1 MGKEMKLIS
10 QYGGL
15 RRENYIL
22 CFGKLVTA
30 MGTMIWP
37 MLTMIL
43 SQKMGMSAQHVAW
56 IMALVGGLSLPANL
70 IGGKMADYFNKKM
83 NIVYL
88 DIVSVVCYVVCA
100 VIPLS
105 MKSIVLM
112 FVAATCQSMENPSY
126 NALTADITATD
137 DRERA
142 YSLQYLCSNLG
153 LVMSPTIA
161 GFLLRDYLWLAF
173 LISGI
178 SIGCSMVLIFF
189 KVKDIT
195 PVKDTGRKAVYQE
208 ERDGEGLWTIL
219 KENKMILLYILVI
232 SGYYA
237 TYQMYNYLLP
247 LDLARL
253 HGDNGAVIFGS
264 VTSVNCVVVVIF
276 TPLFTRLFPWV
287 SETVKTLL
295 GQVLLV
301 SGFGIFLMFPGRIPF
316 YYIAMIV
323 LTWGE
328 VFSMLAE
335 SPYLTKRMPAS
346 HRGRI
351 NGLSDVLRT
360 GLTSVFQFMI
370 GFIYEIGTSKAAWA
384 AVLAFGGVVVLL
396 CAVLVVKDRK
406 IYKNLYLQYTE

>member
-1 MGKEMKLIS
+1 MG
-10 QYGGL
+10 
-15 RRENYIL
+15 
-22 CFGKLVTA
+22 A
-30 MGTMIWP
+30 MIWP

-43 SQKMGMSAQHVAW
+43 SQKMGMSAKHIAW
-56 IMALVGGLSLPANL
+56 VMALVGILSLPANL
-70 IGGKMADYFNKKM
+70 IGGKMADHLNKKM

-88 DIVSVVCYVVCA
+88 DIVSVICYVVCA

-105 MKSIVLM
+105 GKSIVLM
-112 FVAATCQSMENPSY
+112 FIAATCQSMEHPSY
-126 NALTADITATD
+126 NALTADITVTD

-142 YSLQYLCSNLG
+142 YSLQYLCTNLG
-153 LVMSPTIA
+153 FVISPTIA

-173 LISGI
+173 LISGAA
-178 SIGCSMVLIFF
+178 IGCSVVLIFF
-189 KVKDIT
+189 MVKDIT
-195 PVKDTGRKAVYQE
+195 PVMDTSQKAVYQADRE
-208 ERDGEGLWTIL
+208 GEGLWTVL
-219 KENKMILLYILVI
+219 KENKMIVLYILAV

-264 VTSVNCVVVVIF
+264 ITSVNCVVVVVF
-276 TPLFTRLFPWV
+276 TPLFTRMFPWI

-301 SGFGIFLMFPGRIPF
+301 AGFGIFLLFMGWIPV

-351 NGLSDVLRT
+351 NGLSEVLRT
-360 GLTSVFQFMI
+360 GLTSVYQLLI
-370 GFIYEIGTSKAAWA
+370 GYIYGIGASFAAWMT
-384 AVLAFGGVVVLL
+384 VLAFGGVFVLL
-396 CAVLVVKDRK
+396 CVVLVVKDRK
-406 IYKNLYLQYTE
+406 VYKNLYL

>member
-1 MGKEMKLIS
+1 MKLIS
-10 QYGGL
+10 QYKGL
-15 RRENYIL
+15 RREIYIL
-22 CFGKLVTA
+22 CFGRLVTA
-30 MGTMIWP
+30 MGAMIWP

-43 SQKMGMSAQHVAW
+43 SQKMGMSAKHIAW
-56 IMALVGGLSLPANL
+56 IMALVGILSLPANL
-70 IGGKMADYFNKKM
+70 IGGKMADHLNKKM

-105 MKSIVLM
+105 GKSIVLM
-112 FVAATCQSMENPSY
+112 FIAATCQNMEHPSY
-126 NALTADITATD
+126 NALTADITVTD

-142 YSLQYLCSNLG
+142 YSLEYLCTNLG
-153 LVMSPTIA
+153 FVMSPTIA

-173 LISGI
+173 LISGAA
-178 SIGCSMVLIFF
+178 IGCSVVLIFF
-189 KVKDIT
+189 LVKDIT
-195 PVKDTGRKAVYQE
+195 PVRDNSQKAVYQADRE
-208 ERDGEGLWTIL
+208 GEGLWTVL
-219 KENKMILLYILVI
+219 KENKMIVLYILAV
-232 SGYYA
+232 SGYFA

-264 VTSVNCVVVVIF
+264 ITSVNCVVVVVF
-276 TPLFTRLFPWV
+276 TPLFTRMFPWI

-301 SGFGIFLMFPGRIPF
+301 AGFGIFLLFMGWIPV

-351 NGLSDVLRT
+351 NGLSEVLRT
-360 GLTSVFQFMI
+360 GLTSVYQLLI
-370 GFIYEIGTSKAAWA
+370 GYIYGIGASFAAWVT
-384 AVLAFGGVVVLL
+384 VLAFGGVFILL
-396 CAVLVVKDRK
+396 CVVLVVKDRK
-406 IYKNLYLQYTE
+406 VYKNLYL